1 MSLQKA
7 QVNNFRK
14 SVRLP
19 YLTLF
24 YFLVYPGKGTG
35 TAAIARVGGFI
46 IRCLYEREQCIK
58 CIEKLETINETNQQK
73 CDFLCLTFETG
84 KVFKQRTVLFEPT

>member
-14 SVRLP
+14 SVPLP

-46 IRCLYEREQCIK
+46 IRCLYEREQCNK
-58 CIEKLETINETNQQK
+58 CIEKLETINETSQQK
-73 CDFLCLTFETG
+73 CDFLYLTFETG
-84 KVFKQRTVLFEPT
+84 KVLK